1 MIALLLFLAGVG
13 QALSLSGQAESLS
26 YTWSELWQKLT
37 AATSSHAAT
46 SRGVSQYTQGKF
58 KDAAG
63 SFADADKLRRSPK
76 TAFNLGT
83 AQVATGNREQ
93 GSQTLAK
100 AMTDPQL
107 RADALYN
114 RGNSALAANAFD
126 PAIRDFAEVLR
137 MRPNDLSAKRNLEI
151 ALRKKMEQSKQ
162 PGAGDQQTPQGAQ
175 QQQNQA
181 NRAPA
186 PGDKNAQQPKGETDA
201 EALLRAVQQQ
211 EQEELT
217 RMRQSRPA
225 QTRVGW

>member
-1 MIALLLFLAGVG
+1 MIALLLFI
-13 QALSLSGQAESLS
+13 
-26 YTWSELWQKLT
+26 TWSELWQKLT

-46 SRGVSQYTQGKF
+46 ARGVSQYTQGKF

-162 PGAGDQQTPQGAQ
+162 PGAGDQQQPQGAQ

>member
-1 MIALLLFLAGVG
+1 
-13 QALSLSGQAESLS
+13 
-26 YTWSELWQKLT
+26 
-37 AATSSHAAT
+37 
-46 SRGVSQYTQGKF
+46 
-58 KDAAG
+58 
-63 SFADADKLRRSPK
+63 
-76 TAFNLGT
+76 
-83 AQVATGNREQ
+83 
-93 GSQTLAK
+93 
-100 AMTDPQL
+100 MTDPQL

-162 PGAGDQQTPQGAQ
+162 PGAGDQQQPQGAQ

-201 EALLRAVQQQ
+201 DALLRAVQQQ
-211 EQEELT
+211 EQEELS
-217 RMRQSRPA
+217 RMRQARPS